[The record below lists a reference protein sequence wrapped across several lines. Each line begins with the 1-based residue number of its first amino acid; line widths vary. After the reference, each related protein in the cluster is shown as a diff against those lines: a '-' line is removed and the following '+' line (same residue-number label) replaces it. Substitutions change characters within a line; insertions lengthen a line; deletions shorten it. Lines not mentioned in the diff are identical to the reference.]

1 MNFLFF
7 HSLYSLNFNSDG
19 WEFESRRDVLI
30 RRSIWGVSQDGA
42 CQVNGNGGIR
52 GKQSWWSG
60 GVRISWYCA
69 VIGSGEGGSYL
80 LTVKRVKARQVG
92 ARRKNKSNVR
102 EITRLGNRVFYVFEN
117 WPTVSCIIFVLRGKI
132 LVDRKDRSQRCEDTR
147 NLRKVLFSKRTKWL
161 WIREEFFFLF
171 I

>member
-1 MNFLFF
+1 MRSIARWCLP
-7 HSLYSLNFNSDG
+7 G
-19 WEFESRRDVLI
+19 KRKRRDSREAKLMEWRCEDKLI
-30 RRSIWGVSQDGA
+30 LCSNWF
-42 CQVNGNGGIR
+42 GG
-52 GKQSWWSG
+52 G
-60 GVRISWYCA
+60 
-69 VIGSGEGGSYL
+69 GGSYL

>member
-1 MNFLFF
+1 MRSIARWCLP
-7 HSLYSLNFNSDG
+7 G
-19 WEFESRRDVLI
+19 KRKRRDSREARLMEY
-30 RRSIWGVSQDGA
+30 R
-42 CQVNGNGGIR
+42 
-52 GKQSWWSG
+52 G

-69 VIGSGEGGSYL
+69 VIGSGEGGGGSYL

-132 LVDRKDRSQRCEDTR
+132 LVDRKDRSQRCKDTR